1 MTDTVRTI
9 PDLLTNLFQDGQAPG
24 SITPQD
30 ERDMILS
37 LACALPYRKTGDY
50 TLVLADMGAAIEMN
64 VAGANTLTVPPNS
77 SVAFP
82 VGTVVEVMQYGAGQT
97 TLTPGS
103 GVTIRTA
110 SSLTTRAQ
118 YSVVSLRKTA
128 TDEWVAAGDLT

>member
-1 MTDTVRTI
+1 MADTTRTI
-9 PDLLTNLFQDGQAPG
+9 PDLLSLWTLTGAAKRLV
-24 SITPQD
+24 PQYV
-30 ERDMILS
+30 RDLIVS
-37 LACALPYRKTGDY
+37 LAYVLPYRKTANY
-50 TLVLADMGAAIEMN
+50 VLVLADAGAAIEMN
-64 VAGANTLTVPPNS
+64 LAGANTLTVPPNS
-77 SVAFP
+77 SVAFD